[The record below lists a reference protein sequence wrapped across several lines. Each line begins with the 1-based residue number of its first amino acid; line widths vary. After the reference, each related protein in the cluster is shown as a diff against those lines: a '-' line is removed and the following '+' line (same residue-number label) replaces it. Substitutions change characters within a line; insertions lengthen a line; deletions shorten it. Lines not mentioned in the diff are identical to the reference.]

1 METVEKSQK
10 VRHLNVE
17 EGLSK
22 SLHKLVLYSVK
33 IIPIVISGIY
43 ILNTVLSYFGID
55 WPGFSYIVTFLFIG
69 FMYLSSIAFKFCLW
83 HRVFIHYIFLT
94 LILNIIDYHW
104 GIPLS
109 DRGLFLMYMTLT
121 GIVLFGALWAK
132 LKCTNKN

>member
-121 GIVLFGALWAK
+121 GIALFGALWAK

>member
-10 VRHLNVE
+10 VRHSNVE

-121 GIVLFGALWAK
+121 GIALFGALLAK